1 MIINRDESEVAFT
14 LIVIKKERI
23 NAENV
28 KKKLRLKFLGETKK
42 FFDNVYNIAYKFYYN
57 DFFKDKLKAKYLG
70 FRCLDIEELGK
81 CRLDFVYVNNGILDV
96 NSLHIHFKLLNAK
109 IYFQSREESVKKIAG
124 FLRKINDLIDSSD
137 GYISNNDKDN
147 ENLLKIL
154 GNVRNLLLN
163 NNNGNREYTFQ
174 VSKYIYTSVYNLDKK
189 TIKNWE
195 EFAVNIWRL
204 LYLRPHGVDEDISI
218 KNLSRDNWGS
228 SSFFIN
234 FYQPGSLVSLS
245 TPYPTINEIYFYY
258 KEWFVPDINDK
269 TCDIEIKI
277 ELKKEI
283 FGNAYNMVGNKYDMV
298 PEYPPL
304 RYLGL
309 LSLEFVGFVEETLR
323 YLYEEM
329 LKISEASF
337 RIEIKES
344 ELGGF
349 KETFIK
355 LKGMFLIFKN
365 IPKTL
370 FTFFN
375 LRNLYYKTKNLEYLR
390 LRSHK
395 KHIISLMDNKMQQI
409 IDENITRLTMDLF
422 NVMLLMLSILSLIV
436 IFIQVF
442 QIIINWIFKVL
453 S

>member
-124 FLRKINDLIDSSD
+124 FLRSVYDF
-137 GYISNNDKDN
+137 DKFN
-147 ENLLKIL
+147 KSKTVNSLSEFFEIFSE
-154 GNVRNLLLN
+154 LLLYN
-163 NNNGNREYTFQ
+163 NSEVRKYTF
-174 VSKYIYTSVYNLDKK
+174 SLSRYIYTSVYNLDKK

-204 LYLRPHGVDEDISI
+204 LYFQPDGVNKDIAI
-218 KNLSRDNWGS
+218 KTLNKDKWS
-228 SSFFIN
+228 STSFFWN
-234 FYQPGSLVSLS
+234 FHQPGSLISLS
-245 TPYPTINEIYFYY
+245 TQYPTKDRIYLNN
-258 KEWFVPDINDK
+258 KEWFIPRMNDE
-269 TCDIEIKI
+269 TCDIV
-277 ELKKEI
+277 KKEKQLSD
-283 FGNAYNMVGNKYDMV
+283 NTYDTI

-309 LSLEFVGFVEETLR
+309 LSLEFSGFVEETLR
-323 YLYEEM
+323 FLYEEM
-329 LKISEASF
+329 LKINEVDSKSRRRNFGGLKKLFEVKKRVFPKFNFSKITPKYLLLIIN
-337 RIEIKES
+337 RLL
-344 ELGGF
+344 EL
-349 KETFIK
+349 K
-355 LKGMFLIFKN
+355 
-365 IPKTL
+365 
-370 FTFFN
+370 
-375 LRNLYYKTKNLEYLR
+375 NLYYKTKSLEYLR
-390 LRSHK
+390 LPICREYV
-395 KHIISLMDNKMQQI
+395 SLLINNKIQEI
-409 IDENITRLTMDLF
+409 IDNNIPRISMDLF
-422 NVMLLMLSILSLIV
+422 NVMLLMLSILSLII
-436 IFIQVF
+436 IFIQLV